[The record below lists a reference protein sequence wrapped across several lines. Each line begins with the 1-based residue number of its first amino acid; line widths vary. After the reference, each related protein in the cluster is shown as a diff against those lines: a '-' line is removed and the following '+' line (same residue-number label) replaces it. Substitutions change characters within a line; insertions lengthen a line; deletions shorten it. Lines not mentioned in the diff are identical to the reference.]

1 MVQRVRTLTLQSLT
15 RWLLIAIL
23 VAILMVIILPRLC
36 KAATDAIG
44 VVSVQEG
51 VASVVREE
59 KESDLAKDNDI
70 MFMDN
75 VKTGKGEL
83 GITFVDD
90 TVVAVSSQSSLII
103 DDFVYDASNAGGS
116 KLALKVAGGTVR
128 YASGNIAKLNRQN
141 VDIRTPTA
149 RIAVRGTAF
158 SMTVDEIGQSLII
171 LLPNVDGTVGEID
184 VESDVGI
191 VRLNTAFQATSV
203 RSRSSSPSEPKVM
216 DLTESQ
222 INNMLIV
229 KPPKEKVEI
238 AAAREQD
245 KKKGPL
251 GNLLDGEK
259 EIDKNL
265 LDEPVDEGF
274 TSLDVNPLDI
284 ALLLNILEQLNK
296 KYEKMNIL
304 TNVRKRRST
313 STKDGLV
320 PGYNEDTLVTTLI
333 EGGEVT
339 LIREYDAS
347 VVNITLDQGPGAHT
361 VNIDQYGS
369 VVPEIYTNETSSSS
383 NIDIT
388 IR

>member
-1 MVQRVRTLTLQSLT
+1 MYV
-15 RWLLIAIL
+15 RWLLAAIL
-23 VAILMVIILPRLC
+23 VILLPQLSH
-36 KAATDAIG
+36 AATIG
-44 VVSVQEG
+44 NVVVQEG
-51 VASVVREE
+51 VTSVEREGA
-59 KESDLAKDNDI
+59 ESDLSLDSDI

-83 GITFVDD
+83 GITFIDD
-90 TVVAVSSQSSLII
+90 TNVAVSSQSSLII
-103 DDFVYDASNAGGS
+103 DEFIYDPNSAEGS
-116 KLALKVAGGTVR
+116 KLALKVASGTVR
-128 YASGNIAKLNRQN
+128 YASGNIARLNKQN

-149 RIAVRGTAF
+149 KIAVRGTAF

-203 RSRSSSPSEPKVM
+203 RSRSSSPSKPKVM

-229 KPPKEKVEI
+229 KPPKEKMDI
-238 AAAREQD
+238 ITAREEEK
-245 KKKGPL
+245 KKKGL
-251 GNLLDGEK
+251 LSNFLDGEQ
-259 EIDKNL
+259 ELDKNL

-284 ALLLNILEQLNK
+284 SLLLNILEQLNK

-304 TNVRKRRST
+304 TNQKKKQRRLS
-313 STKDGLV
+313 SQDGLV
-320 PGYNEDTLVTTLI
+320 AGFNKNTLVTTLI

-339 LIREYDAS
+339 LIREYEGS
-347 VVNITLDQGPGAHT
+347 IVYITMDQGPGAHT
-361 VNIDQYGS
+361 VNINQYGS
-369 VVPEIYTNETSSSS
+369 IVPEILTNEISSSS
-383 NIDIT
+383 NINIS
-388 IR
+388 IK

>member
-1 MVQRVRTLTLQSLT
+1 MRQFLGT
-15 RWLLIAIL
+15 LLIMLVL
-23 VAILMVIILPRLC
+23 VAFARD
-36 KAATDAIG
+36 ASSAAIG
-44 VVSVQEG
+44 
-51 VASVVREE
+51 SVVLQKGVTSVERQGE
-59 KESDLAKDNDI
+59 ESDLKEGSDVE
-70 MFMDN
+70 FMDT
-75 VKTGKGEL
+75 VKTGKGNL
-83 GITFVDD
+83 GITFIDD
-90 TVVAVSSQSSLII
+90 TNVAVSSQSSLII
-103 DDFVYDASNAGGS
+103 DDFVYDPNSADGS
-116 KLALKVAGGTVR
+116 KLALKVAAGTVR
-128 YASGNIAKLNRQN
+128 YASGNIAKLNKQN

-149 RIAVRGTAF
+149 KIAVRGTAF

-203 RSRSSSPSEPKVM
+203 RSRSSSPTPPKVM

-229 KPPKEKVEI
+229 KPPKEKVEM
-238 AAAREQD
+238 AAAREED
-245 KKKGPL
+245 KKKKGPL

-304 TNVRKRRST
+304 TKQMKKQKS
-313 STKDGLV
+313 STKDGRV
-320 PGYNEDTLVTTLI
+320 AGYNEDTLVTTLI
-333 EGGEVT
+333 EGSDVT
-339 LIREYDAS
+339 LIREYEGS
-347 VVNITLDQGPGAHT
+347 VIHITVDQGPGAHT
-361 VNIDQYGS
+361 INIDQYGS
-369 VVPEIYTNETSSSS
+369 VVPEIFTNETSSSS

-388 IR
+388 IK